1 MIVLS
6 NHKVGNTD
14 IIISYFIT
22 GTSGEGWS
30 AETIVWKWI
39 YKDPKYRSEKESC
52 LLVCIVPYWLMHA
65 WSYNML
71 KPCSQM
77 VTSSCL
83 PMMWEPDSW
92 ISASSKCHHGFS
104 LVLCTRYTRLGLGS
118 CIIIT
123 PWWVGQPCGFY
134 APDMHSCS
142 CDTYA
147 GIMIPH
153 WEPSWWFNKL

>member
-1 MIVLS
+1 MAKKAEVRLS
-6 NHKVGNTD
+6 
-14 IIISYFIT
+14 
-22 GTSGEGWS
+22 
-30 AETIVWKWI
+30 
-39 YKDPKYRSEKESC
+39 KYRSEKESC
-52 LLVCIVPYWLMHA
+52 LLVSIVPYWLMHA

-83 PMMWEPDSW
+83 PMMWELDSG

-134 APDMHSCS
+134 APDILVPVIHMQASWFLTENLHGGS
-142 CDTYA
+142 TNYKTT
-147 GIMIPH
+147 P
-153 WEPSWWFNKL
+153 EPLANKLKAQSFDQLTVVY